1 MNGNNM
7 RLILDTLKQLN
18 ESVGLANRQ
27 PGTSFKNPAGD
38 ELFFQNVNFYPDGG
52 GEYKDNDEMLAA
64 VDLLSGKIGIQ
75 PTDIEWMNSS
85 TVQSKAFGLAHFV
98 DAQNQDVYMGRYMQK
113 ISPIKVQNSFPNV
126 GLPGGYRLQ
135 TAVAQK
141 EAAGYKPTDVLTK
154 LDDLRP
160 EEVAQQIVAKFGE
173 DSDEARAVA
182 IFMAEDFPM
191 SIPQG
196 DMIYTAFTNYFCELL
211 QPMALVMGKKLGNE
225 ADARKAE
232 SEFLSE
238 GGFSSCT
245 ISYGATKTGGLTDS
259 VLINSAGQTM
269 GVSSKAEGG
278 AKASAKNLKDKIVE
292 MQKSPEG
299 KRVLERHKEAVSV
312 IETVTEGS
320 TPGPLN
326 MGVIAGIITPQEKE
340 QILAIK
346 NVPPGEEVLGNGR
359 LSNKLEDMYRGR
371 KARDPSVVIP
381 FFHIRAVIAN
391 MVAKYVNENTDFSE
405 AAAEILNWGAFIQ
418 LNTTGSSANGEI
430 KLNPFDTIYPSKA
443 ITSVQLS
450 ADKTFYSTGSKGNF
464 VFKIGLN
471 GGTVPDDDTEVTKV
485 DIKPDVDIT
494 KQRSDIKAA
503 PTASSEPLDDKA
515 LGRKRRS

>member
-1 MNGNNM
+1 M
-7 RLILDTLKQLN
+7 RLILDTLEQLQ

-38 ELFFQNVNFYPDGG
+38 ELFFQSVDFYPDGG
-52 GEYKDNDEMLAA
+52 GEYKDTDEMLSA
-64 VDLLSGKIGIQ
+64 VELLSSKIGIQ
-75 PTDIEWMNSS
+75 PTDIEWMNTS
-85 TVQSKAFGLAHFV
+85 TAQSKAFGLAHFV
-98 DAQNQDVYMGRYMQK
+98 DAENKDVYMGRYMQK

-211 QPMALVMGKKLGNE
+211 QPMALVMGKRLGNE

-485 DIKPDVDIT
+485 DTKPDVDIT

>member
-1 MNGNNM
+1 M
-7 RLILDTLKQLN
+7 RHILDTLEQLQ

-27 PGTSFKNPAGD
+27 PGTSFKNSAGD
-38 ELFFQNVNFYPDGG
+38 ELFFQSVDFYPDGG
-52 GEYKDNDEMLAA
+52 GEYKDSQEMLAA
-64 VDLLSGKIGIQ
+64 VDLLSSKIGIQ
-75 PTDIEWMNSS
+75 PADIEWMNTAKSD
-85 TVQSKAFGLAHFV
+85 SKAFGLAHFV

-154 LDDLRP
+154 LDDLSP
-160 EEVAQQIVAKFGE
+160 QDVAQQIVAKFGA
-173 DSDEARAVA
+173 DSDEARAVE

-191 SIPQG
+191 AIPQG

-211 QPMALVMGKKLGNE
+211 QPMALVMSKKLGNE

-238 GGFSSCT
+238 GGFSSCR
-245 ISYGATKTGGLTDS
+245 ISYGASKTGGLTDS

-278 AKASAKNLKDKIVE
+278 AKASAKNLNDKISE
-292 MQKSPEG
+292 MRKSPEG
-299 KRVLERHKEAVSV
+299 QSVLDRHKDTISV
-312 IETVTEGS
+312 IDTVTEGS

-326 MGVIAGIITPQEKE
+326 MAVIAGIITPQEKD

-346 NVPPGEEVLGNGR
+346 NVPPGEEVLGNDR
-359 LSNKLEDMYRGR
+359 LSDKLEDMYRSR
-371 KARDPSVVIP
+371 KARNPNAVIP

-391 MVAKYVNENTDFSE
+391 MVADYVNENTNFSE

-418 LNTTGSSANGEI
+418 LNTTGSTANNTI
-430 KLNPFDTIYPSKA
+430 KLNPFDTIFPSKA
-443 ITSVQLS
+443 ITSVELS

-471 GGTVPDDDTEVTKV
+471 GGKLPDDNDVSVTKV
-485 DIKPDVDIT
+485 DTKPDVDIT
-494 KQRSDIKAA
+494 RQRSNIKAA
-503 PTASSEPLDDKA
+503 PTASSTSLDDKA
-515 LGRKRRS
+515 LGRKRRN

>member
-1 MNGNNM
+1 M
-7 RLILDTLKQLN
+7 REYVEIVT
-18 ESVGLANRQ
+18 EGVGLANRK
-27 PGTSFKNPAGD
+27 PGEKFANPEGD
-38 ELFFQNVNFYPDGG
+38 VLTFQSLDFFPEKDGYEDIDAVN
-52 GEYKDNDEMLAA
+52 AA
-64 VDLLSGKIGIQ
+64 LLDLGAKLGIDPEEIQ
-75 PTDIEWMNSS
+75 WANSQGS
-85 TVQSKAFGLAHFV
+85 NKAFGLARFV
-98 DAQNQDVYMGRYMQK
+98 DAAGKDFVVGRWFQK
-113 ISPIKVQNSFPNV
+113 INPNRSLNRFPND
-126 GLPGGYRLQ
+126 LPGGFKYQ
-135 TAVAQK
+135 SKAAVK
-141 EAAGYKPTDVLTK
+141 ENSGYKPTEILT
-154 LDDLRP
+154 DLQSQTPDSIRK
-160 EEVAQQIVAKFGE
+160 QIVAKFGE

-245 ISYGATKTGGLTDS
+245 ISYGATKTGGLTES

-292 MQKSPEG
+292 MQKSSEG
-299 KRVLERHKEAVSV
+299 RQVLERHKEAVSV

-359 LSNKLEDMYRGR
+359 LSDKLEDMYRGR
-371 KARDPSVVIP
+371 KARNPDAVIP

-391 MVAKYVNENTDFSE
+391 MVADYVNENTNFSE

-418 LNTTGSSANGEI
+418 LNTTGSTANGVI
-430 KLNPFDTIYPSKA
+430 KLNPFDAIFPSKA
-443 ITSVQLS
+443 VTSVQLS

-471 GGTVPDDDTEVTKV
+471 GGTVPDDDETVAKV
-485 DIKPDVDIT
+485 DTKPDVNIAQ
-494 KQRSDIKAA
+494 QRSDLKAA
-503 PTASSEPLDDKA
+503 DTAQVSGDEKA
-515 LGRKRRS
+515 LGRKRRT

>member
-1 MNGNNM
+1 M
-7 RLILDTLKQLN
+7 RLILDTLEQLR

-27 PGTSFKNPAGD
+27 PGTSFKNPAGE
-38 ELFFQNVNFYPDGG
+38 ELFFQSVDFYPDGG
-52 GEYKDNDEMLAA
+52 GEYKDTEEMLSA
-64 VDLLSGKIGIQ
+64 VELLSSKIGIQ
-75 PTDIEWMNSS
+75 PTDIEWMNTS
-85 TVQSKAFGLAHFV
+85 TAQSRAFGLAHFV
-98 DAQNQDVYMGRYMQK
+98 DAENKDVYMGRYMQK

-211 QPMALVMGKKLGNE
+211 QPMALVMGKRLNNE

-238 GGFSSCT
+238 GGFSSCS

-292 MQKSPEG
+292 MQRSPEG
-299 KRVLERHKEAVSV
+299 KQVLERHKEAVSV

-326 MGVIAGIITPQEKE
+326 MGVIAGIITPEEKE

-359 LSNKLEDMYRGR
+359 LSSKLEDMYRGR
-371 KARDPSVVIP
+371 KARDPSMVIP

-485 DIKPDVDIT
+485 DTKPDVDIT

>member
-1 MNGNNM
+1 M
-7 RLILDTLKQLN
+7 RDILETLDQLA

-27 PGTSFKNPAGD
+27 PGTLFKNPAGD
-38 ELFFQNVNFYPDGG
+38 ELFFQSVEFYPAGG
-52 GEYKDNDEMLAA
+52 GEYESQEQMQEAVELLA
-64 VDLLSGKIGIQ
+64 SKIGINAEA
-75 PTDIEWMNSS
+75 IEWMNTAKSD
-85 TVQSKAFGLAHFV
+85 SKAFGLAHFV

-113 ISPIKVQNSFPNV
+113 TSPIKVQNSFPNV

-141 EAAGYKPTDVLTK
+141 EAAGYKPTDILTK
-154 LDDLRP
+154 LDDLSP
-160 EEVAQQIVAKFGE
+160 QDVAQQIVAKFGQ
-173 DSDEARAVA
+173 DSDEARAVET
-182 IFMAEDFPM
+182 FMAEDFPM
-191 SIPQG
+191 AIPQG
-196 DMIYTAFTNYFCELL
+196 EMIYTAFTNYFCELL

-238 GGFSSCT
+238 GGFSSCR

-278 AKASAKNLKDKIVE
+278 AKASAKNLKDKIAE
-292 MQKSPEG
+292 MRKSPEG
-299 KRVLERHKEAVSV
+299 QTVLDRHKDTISV

-326 MGVIAGIITPQEKE
+326 MGVIAGIITPQEKD

-346 NVPPGEEVLGNGR
+346 NVPPGEEVLGNDR
-359 LSNKLEDMYRGR
+359 LSDKLEDMYRGR
-371 KARDPSVVIP
+371 KARNPDAVIP

-391 MVAKYVNENTDFSE
+391 KVADYVNENTNFSE

-418 LNTTGSSANGEI
+418 LNTTGSTANNTI
-430 KLNPFDTIYPSKA
+430 KLNPFDAIFPSKA
-443 ITSVQLS
+443 ITSVELS

-471 GGTVPDDDTEVTKV
+471 GGTVPDEDETVAKV
-485 DIKPDVDIT
+485 DTKPDVNIAQ
-494 KQRSDIKAA
+494 QRSDLKAA
-503 PTASSEPLDDKA
+503 DTAQVSGDEKA
-515 LGRKRRS
+515 LGRKRRT

>member
-1 MNGNNM
+1 M
-7 RLILDTLKQLN
+7 RLILDTLKELQ

-38 ELFFQNVNFYPDGG
+38 ELFFQSVDFYPNGG
-52 GEYKDNDEMLAA
+52 GEYKDTEEMLAA
-64 VDLLSGKIGIQ
+64 VDLLSSKIGIQ
-75 PTDIEWMNSS
+75 PTDIEWMNTS
-85 TVQSKAFGLAHFV
+85 TAQSKAFGLAHFV
-98 DAQNQDVYMGRYMQK
+98 DAENKDVYMGRYMQK

-135 TAVAQK
+135 TAVAKK

-211 QPMALVMGKKLGNE
+211 QPMALVMGKRLGNE

-238 GGFSSCT
+238 GGFSSCK

-278 AKASAKNLKDKIVE
+278 AKASAKNLKDKIAE
-292 MQKSPEG
+292 MRKSPEG
-299 KRVLERHKEAVSV
+299 KKVLDRHKETISV

-326 MGVIAGIITPQEKE
+326 MGVIAGIITPEEKD
-340 QILAIK
+340 QILSIK
-346 NVPPGEEVLGNGR
+346 DVPPGEQVLGNNR
-359 LSNKLEDMYRGR
+359 LSEKLEDMYRGR

-391 MVAKYVNENTDFSE
+391 RVADYVNKNTNFSE

-418 LNTTGSSANGEI
+418 LNTTGSTADGTI
-430 KLNPFDTIYPSKA
+430 KLNPFDVIYPSKA

-464 VFKIGLN
+464 VFKIGIN
-471 GGTVPDDDTEVTKV
+471 GGSVPDETDVTKV
-485 DIKPDVDIT
+485 DTKPDVDIT
-494 KQRSDIKAA
+494 KQRSNIKAA
-503 PTASSEPLDDKA
+503 PTASTEPLDTQA

>member
-1 MNGNNM
+1 M
-7 RLILDTLKQLN
+7 RDILETLDQLA

-27 PGTSFKNPAGD
+27 PGASFKNPAGN
-38 ELFFQNVNFYPDGG
+38 ELFFQSVEFYPVGG
-52 GEYKDNDEMLAA
+52 GEYESQEQMQQA
-64 VDLLSGKIGIQ
+64 VDLLASKIGIQ
-75 PTDIEWMNSS
+75 STDIEWMNTATANSR
-85 TVQSKAFGLAHFV
+85 AFGLAHFV
-98 DAQNQDVYMGRYMQK
+98 DAENQDVYMGRYLQK
-113 ISPIKVQNSFPNV
+113 VSPIKMQNSFPNA

-141 EAAGYKPTDVLTK
+141 EAAGYKPTDILTK
-154 LDDLRP
+154 LDDLSP
-160 EEVAQQIVAKFGE
+160 QDVAQQIVARFGA
-173 DSDEARAVA
+173 DSDEARAVET
-182 IFMAEDFPM
+182 FMREDFPLE
-191 SIPQG
+191 IPQG

-278 AKASAKNLKDKIVE
+278 AKASAKNLTDKIAE
-292 MQKSPEG
+292 MQRSPEG
-299 KRVLERHKEAVSV
+299 KTVLDRHREAVS
-312 IETVTEGS
+312 IINTVTEGS

-326 MGVIAGIITPQEKE
+326 MAVIADIITPAEKD

-346 NVPPGEEVLGNGR
+346 DVPPGQEVLGTGQ
-359 LSNKLEDMYRGR
+359 LSDRLEDLYRGR
-371 KARDPSVVIP
+371 KARDPNRVIP
-381 FFHIRAVIAN
+381 FLHIRAVIAN
-391 MVAKYVNENTDFSE
+391 LVADYVNENTNFSE

-418 LNTTGSSANGEI
+418 LNTTGSTANGVI
-430 KLNPFDTIYPSKA
+430 KLNPFDVTYPSKA
-443 ITSVQLS
+443 ITSVKLS

-471 GGTVPDDDTEVTKV
+471 GGTVPDDDDTVVKV
-485 DIKPDVDIT
+485 DTKPDVDLT
-494 KQRSDIKAA
+494 KQRSDIRAADTNA
-503 PTASSEPLDDKA
+503 PTGDEAA
-515 LGRKRRS
+515 LGRRRRA

>member
-1 MNGNNM
+1 
-7 RLILDTLKQLN
+7 
-18 ESVGLANRQ
+18 
-27 PGTSFKNPAGD
+27 
-38 ELFFQNVNFYPDGG
+38 
-52 GEYKDNDEMLAA
+52 
-64 VDLLSGKIGIQ
+64 
-75 PTDIEWMNSS
+75 
-85 TVQSKAFGLAHFV
+85 
-98 DAQNQDVYMGRYMQK
+98 MQK
-113 ISPIKVQNSFPNV
+113 TSPIKVQNSFPNV

-211 QPMALVMGKKLGNE
+211 QPMALVMGKRLGNE

-485 DIKPDVDIT
+485 DTKPDVDIT

>member
-1 MNGNNM
+1 M
-7 RLILDTLKQLN
+7 RLILDTLEQLQ

-38 ELFFQNVNFYPDGG
+38 ELFFQSVDFYPDGG
-52 GEYKDNDEMLAA
+52 GEYKDTDEMLSA
-64 VDLLSGKIGIQ
+64 VELLSSKIGIQ
-75 PTDIEWMNSS
+75 PTDIEWMNTS
-85 TVQSKAFGLAHFV
+85 TAQSKAFGLAHFV
-98 DAQNQDVYMGRYMQK
+98 DAENKDVYMGRYMQK
-113 ISPIKVQNSFPNV
+113 TSPIKVQNSFPNV

-211 QPMALVMGKKLGNE
+211 QPMALVMGKRLGNE

-485 DIKPDVDIT
+485 DTKPDVDIT

>member
-1 MNGNNM
+1 M
-7 RLILDTLKQLN
+7 RLILDTLKQLQ

-38 ELFFQNVNFYPDGG
+38 ELFFQSVDFYPDGG
-52 GEYKDNDEMLAA
+52 GEYKDTDEMLAA
-64 VDLLSGKIGIQ
+64 VDLLSSKIGIQ
-75 PTDIEWMNSS
+75 PTDIEWMNTS
-85 TVQSKAFGLAHFV
+85 TAQSRAFGLAHFV
-98 DAQNQDVYMGRYMQK
+98 DAENKDVYMGRYMQK

-160 EEVAQQIVAKFGE
+160 EEVAQQIVTKFGE

-191 SIPQG
+191 NIPQG

-292 MQKSPEG
+292 MQRSPEG
-299 KRVLERHKEAVSV
+299 KQVLERHKEAVSV

-326 MGVIAGIITPQEKE
+326 MGVIAGIITPEEKD

-359 LSNKLEDMYRGR
+359 LSDKLEDMYRGR

-485 DIKPDVDIT
+485 DTKPDVDIT
-494 KQRSDIKAA
+494 KQRSDIKAS

-515 LGRKRRS
+515 LGRKRRNES

>member
-1 MNGNNM
+1 M
-7 RLILDTLKQLN
+7 RLILDTLEQLQ

-27 PGTSFKNPAGD
+27 PGTSFKNPAGE
-38 ELFFQNVNFYPDGG
+38 ELFFQSVDFYPDGG
-52 GEYKDNDEMLAA
+52 GEYKDTDEMLSA
-64 VDLLSGKIGIQ
+64 VELLSSRIGIQ
-75 PTDIEWMNSS
+75 PTDIEWMNTS
-85 TVQSKAFGLAHFV
+85 TAQSRAFGLAHFV
-98 DAQNQDVYMGRYMQK
+98 DAENKDVYMGRYMQK

-299 KRVLERHKEAVSV
+299 KQVLERHKETVSV

-326 MGVIAGIITPQEKE
+326 MGVIAGIITPEEKE

-359 LSNKLEDMYRGR
+359 LSDKLEDMYRGR

-485 DIKPDVDIT
+485 DTKPDVDIT

-515 LGRKRRS
+515 LGRKRRN

>member
-1 MNGNNM
+1 M
-7 RLILDTLKQLN
+7 RDILETLDQLA

-38 ELFFQNVNFYPDGG
+38 ELFFQSVEFYPVGG
-52 GEYKDNDEMLAA
+52 GDYESQEEMQQAVTLLA
-64 VDLLSGKIGIQ
+64 GKIGIE
-75 PTDIEWMNSS
+75 PANIEWMNTS
-85 TVQSKAFGLAHFV
+85 TAQSKAFGLAHFV
-98 DAQNQDVYMGRYMQK
+98 DAQNQDVYMGRYLQK
-113 ISPIKVQNSFPNV
+113 VSPIKVQNSFPNV

-160 EEVAQQIVAKFGE
+160 EEVAQQIVAKFGQ
-173 DSDEARAVA
+173 DSDEARAVT

-211 QPMALVMGKKLGNE
+211 QPMALVMGKRLGNE
-225 ADARKAE
+225 ADAKKAE
-232 SEFLSE
+232 SEFLSQ
-238 GGFSSCT
+238 GGFSTCK

-278 AKASAKNLKDKIVE
+278 AKASAKNLKDKIAE
-292 MQKSPEG
+292 MRKSPEG
-299 KRVLERHKEAVSV
+299 QTVLDRHKDTISV

-326 MGVIAGIITPQEKE
+326 MGVIAGIITPQEKD
-340 QILAIK
+340 QILAIRD
-346 NVPPGEEVLGNGR
+346 VPPGQEVLGTGQ
-359 LSNKLEDMYRGR
+359 LSDQLEDMYRGR
-371 KARDPSVVIP
+371 KARDPNAVIP

-391 MVAKYVNENTDFSE
+391 RVADYVNENTNFSE

-418 LNTTGSSANGEI
+418 LNTTGSTANDVI
-430 KLNPFDTIYPSKA
+430 KLNPFDVIYPSKA
-443 ITSVQLS
+443 ITSVELS

-471 GGTVPDDDTEVTKV
+471 GGKLPDEEAEVSKV
-485 DIKPDVDIT
+485 DTKPDVDIAQ
-494 KQRSDIKAA
+494 QRSDLKAA
-503 PTASSEPLDDKA
+503 DTAQTSGDEKA
-515 LGRKRRS
+515 LGRKRRT